1 MKINFLTI
9 FKYLVSLV
17 IAVGIFAYL
26 YQGQDIGKMFS
37 DLLSV
42 KFEWVLLSFML
53 SLLSH
58 FCRAWRWSIM
68 LKLLGY
74 DVGYF
79 RPFLAVMAAY
89 FANFIL
95 PRMGEVTRCT
105 VMQRTDN
112 VPFQK
117 SFGAVIA
124 ERAFDLVCLI
134 LVTLAAVLLEFD
146 KLESLLNEVFAS
158 DKTGNESGN
167 HLKFILGAMILLGG
181 MGALVIWVVFKE
193 KIKKLGIYQKII
205 EIFMGV
211 KEGFISVLKLK
222 SREKNLFFANTVVIW
237 LCYFFTGYVL
247 FLALPETAHLSLGC
261 GLSNLAMS
269 GVAIVAPVQGGIGV
283 YHYLIS
289 KTLMVY
295 GIAEV
300 SAKYFAFMAHNSQT
314 VLLIGVGSICLIISL
329 LIRKKGSQV

>member
-1 MKINFLTI
+1 MKINFLAI
-9 FKYLVSLV
+9 LKYFISFL
-17 IAVGIFAYL
+17 IAIGIFAYL

-37 DLLSV
+37 DLVSV
-42 KFEWVLLSFML
+42 KVEWVVLSFAL

-68 LKLLGY
+68 LKPLGY
-74 DVGYF
+74 EVGYL

-105 VMQRTDN
+105 VLQRTDN

-134 LVTLAAVLLEFD
+134 LITLAAVLLEFD
-146 KLESLLNEVFAS
+146 KLESVLNEVFA
-158 DKTGNESGN
+158 GNKAGGESN
-167 HLKFILGAMILLGG
+167 LKLILGGIVVLGG
-181 MGALVIWVVFKE
+181 VMALGIWFVFKE
-193 KIKKLGIYQKII
+193 KIIKSSIYHKII
-205 EIFMGV
+205 EILIGV

-222 SREKNLFFANTVVIW
+222 SRERNLFFANTVAIW
-237 LCYFFTGYVL
+237 VCYFSTGYVL

-300 SAKYFAFMAHNSQT
+300 TAKYFAFMAHNSQT

-329 LIRKKGSQV
+329 LVKKKDSKI

>member
-1 MKINFLTI
+1 MKINYLSAL
-9 FKYLVSLV
+9 KYIISFA
-17 IAVGIFAYL
+17 IAIAIFAYL
-26 YQGQDIGKMFS
+26 YQGQDVGKMFA
-37 DLLSV
+37 DLLNV
-42 KFEWVLLSFML
+42 KIEWVLLSFVL

-68 LKLLGY
+68 LKPLGY
-74 DVGYF
+74 HVGLF

-105 VMQRTDN
+105 VLQRTND
-112 VPFQK
+112 VPFQQ

-124 ERAFDLVCLI
+124 ERAFDFICLI
-134 LVTLAAVLLEFD
+134 IITILAIFLEFD
-146 KLESLLNEVFAS
+146 RLESLLNDIFA
-158 DKTGNESGN
+158 GNSSQNSGRIS
-167 HLKFILGAMILLGG
+167 LILGGIVIFGG
-181 MGALVIWVVFKE
+181 AGVIAVWFTFKE
-193 KIKKLGIYQKII
+193 KIKQMAIYQKIL
-205 EIFMGV
+205 EILVGV

-222 SREKNLFFANTVVIW
+222 SLDRNIFFFNTVAIW
-237 LCYFFTGYVL
+237 VLYFFTGYVL
-247 FLALPETAHLSLGC
+247 FYALPETENLSMGC

-295 GIAEV
+295 GIPEV

-329 LIRKKGSQV
+329 FVKKIKNN

>member
-1 MKINFLTI
+1 MKINYLAVLKYTI
-9 FKYLVSLV
+9 SFI
-17 IAVGIFAYL
+17 IAIAIFAYL
-26 YQGQDIGKMFS
+26 YQGQDVGKMFA
-37 DLLSV
+37 DLLNV
-42 KFEWVLLSFML
+42 KIEWVLLSFVL

-68 LKLLGY
+68 LKPLGY
-74 DVGYF
+74 RVGLF

-105 VMQRTDN
+105 VLQRTND
-112 VPFQK
+112 VPFQQ

-134 LVTLAAVLLEFD
+134 IVTVLAIFLEFD
-146 KLESLLNEVFAS
+146 RLESLLNDIFA
-158 DKTGNESGN
+158 GNASQKSSKIP
-167 HLKFILGAMILLGG
+167 LILGGILVFGG
-181 MGALVIWVVFKE
+181 IVALAIWFKFKE
-193 KIKKLGIYQKII
+193 KIKQMTVYQKII
-205 EIFMGV
+205 GILIGV

-222 SREKNLFFANTVVIW
+222 SLDRNLFFLNTVAIW
-237 LCYFFTGYVL
+237 VLYFSTGYVL
-247 FLALPETAHLSLGC
+247 FFALPETAHLGMGC
-261 GLSNLAMS
+261 GLSALAMS

-289 KTLMVY
+289 KTLIVY

-329 LIRKKGSQV
+329 FIKKISTPIIS